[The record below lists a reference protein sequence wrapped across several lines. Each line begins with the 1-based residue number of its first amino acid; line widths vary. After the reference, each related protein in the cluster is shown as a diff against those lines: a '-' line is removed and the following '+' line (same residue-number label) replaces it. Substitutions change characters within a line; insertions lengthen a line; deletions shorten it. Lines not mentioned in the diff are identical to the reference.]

1 MFYRIEKDRVEE
13 TSAENWEKRTVRCG
27 SFYPQRVGR
36 RNGHPLPYFFFQRVR
51 TTSIFCKLESHANY
65 LFGTF
70 HIPVKREHEKNM
82 GFAFYI
88 LPGKLIF
95 IDDNGL
101 VQAHIKK
108 IIAGKVHSGYNLE
121 KFFYDFFNIPDR

>member
-1 MFYRIEKDRVEE
+1 MPI
-13 TSAENWEKRTVRCG
+13 NWESGQSGVAVFTHKEWEEEMDIRATYLLG
-27 SFYPQRVGR
+27 QREDNIHFLQGW
-36 RNGHPLPYFFFQRVR
+36 
-51 TTSIFCKLESHANY
+51 ESHANY

-108 IIAGKVHSGYNLE
+108 IIAGKVHQRLQSG
-121 KFFYDFFNIPDR
+121 KVFFMIF

>member
-13 TSAENWEKRTVRCG
+13 TSAENWESGQSGVAVFTHKEWEEEMDIRATYLLG
-27 SFYPQRVGR
+27 QRED
-36 RNGHPLPYFFFQRVR
+36 NIH
-51 TTSIFCKLESHANY
+51 FCKLESHANY

-108 IIAGKVHSGYNLE
+108 IIAGKVHSG
-121 KFFYDFFNIPDR
+121 